1 MENLIEL
8 LVWILV
14 VFGAANG
21 IAVATVLEP
30 VRNFFYTPSQWD
42 SEKEKWVETLESL
55 LLTIGSLKNRKYKIK
70 YFLFTKPN

>member
-30 VRNFFYTPSQWD
+30 VRNFFYPPSQWD
-42 SEKEKWVETLESL
+42 SEKEKWVARRTR
-55 LLTIGSLKNRKYKIK
+55 TRDGW
-70 YFLFTKPN
+70 